1 MSIGLYWSA
10 VFNIL
15 LLLLLLFS
23 FTNASS
29 RRKIIFICILPV
41 LQSTEDGGSMAAF
54 YLSITTCTSI
64 FSDLRT
70 VSLFKPYPAGATPVG
85 DARQRREPLCHL
97 VCSLPC
103 CTCFAR
109 GAVQPSDLSFL
120 HRLWAHTS
128 AKNMRVSFQILF
140 RCGHLWFQL
149 SYSIPRKQAC
159 LGF

>member
-29 RRKIIFICILPV
+29 RRKIIFICILPA
-41 LQSTEDGGSMAAF
+41 LQSTEDGDSMAAF

-85 DARQRREPLCHL
+85 DAWQRWEPLCHL

-120 HRLWAHTS
+120 HCLWAHTS